1 MGPRAVLRGLGLR
14 NGDFYRFPLTTTAVE
29 WDYASFI
36 QSMDC
41 SEEAEDGKQWKVTL
55 QYGPF
60 DWTSQGGATTEA
72 ASDGR
77 FDPFAVPPKVHWGSN
92 KFERFCIKDALGNPI
107 TNTVNDPFDPPLKRD
122 DSRPLLTITRNEPSF
137 DASLAQTFKDHVNAG
152 PFLGYDPNTVKCHDI
167 TADKVYHADYGYYA
181 EVTYEFEIREYQIDA
196 SGNILV
202 NGWFETV
209 LNAGL
214 RQIDINGN
222 PAQIM
227 INNTPVTSPVMLTTG
242 GRYVGAAGQP
252 HYIDFQIYPSAD
264 FDKLNIDKDI
274 LNYKSVPGAGG
285 S

>member
-1 MGPRAVLRGLGLR
+1 MNILAIYDLKGGRSISWSGQSGRQYKLELRVLTDDPNMGPRAVLRGLGLR

-92 KFERFCIKDALGNPI
+92 KFERFCIKDALG
-107 TNTVNDPFDPPLKRD
+107 
-122 DSRPLLTITRNEPSF
+122 
-137 DASLAQTFKDHVNAG
+137 
-152 PFLGYDPNTVKCHDI
+152 PNTVKCHDI